1 MRFLWSFCAILSI
14 IFAKRLAIAEPEVR
28 EKYAQIDEAKLRSE
42 IPSRMNMQRA
52 NLCYV
57 SLNHWFN
64 DPSRIASLVLL
75 GFAP

>member
-1 MRFLWSFCAILSI
+1 M
-14 IFAKRLAIAEPEVR
+14 R
-28 EKYAQIDEAKLRSE
+28 EKFAQIDEAKLRSE

-52 NLCYV
+52 NLSYV

-75 GFAP
+75 GIAP